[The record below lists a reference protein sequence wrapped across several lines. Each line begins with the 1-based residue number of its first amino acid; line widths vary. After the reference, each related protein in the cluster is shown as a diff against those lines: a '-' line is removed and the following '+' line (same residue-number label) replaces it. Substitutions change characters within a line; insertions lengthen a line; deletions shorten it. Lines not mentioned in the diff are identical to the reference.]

1 MRDALLTARDLAV
14 VIGDISV
21 CRALRLDVRPGQR
34 WAILGRNGV
43 GKSTLL
49 ATLAGLR
56 PAAAGYLRIGD
67 IATAESGSPNAIPP
81 SATARRASFAR
92 PPCSAVGSSAP
103 TFSTT
108 ALRRLARMRGLLP
121 QQQSDPFPATVLET
135 ALIGRHPH
143 LNRWDWES
151 AADRA
156 IAHEALVA
164 VDLAALAER
173 EVHTLSGGER
183 QRLAIAQLL
192 TQQPRLFLLDEPLTH
207 LDLAHQV
214 AVMTLFQRIAAQGND
229 AACIAVLHDP
239 GFALRYC
246 DHALL
251 LFGDGE
257 WLAGASRDIV
267 TAANLSRLYG
277 YPLRE
282 IPDES
287 GGEGGGKGG
296 SKGGRWFVPC

>member
-1 MRDALLTARDLAV
+1 MRDALLTARDLEVA
-14 VIGDISV
+14 IGDIRV
-21 CRALRLDVRPGQR
+21 CRALQLDVLPGQR

-56 PAAAGYLRIGD
+56 PAVAGALRIGD
-67 IATAESGSPNAIPP
+67 IATA
-81 SATARRASFAR
+81 
-92 PPCSAVGSSAP
+92 VLSAP
-103 TFSTT
+103 TFSTA
-108 ALRRLARMRGLLP
+108 ALRRLARIRGLLP

-143 LNRWDWES
+143 LHRWDWES
-151 AADRA
+151 AADHA
-156 IAHEALVA
+156 IAREALAA
-164 VDLAALAER
+164 VGLAALAER

-214 AVMTLFQRIAAQGND
+214 AVLELFQRIATQD
-229 AACIAVLHDP
+229 SDTACIAVLHDP

-267 TAANLSRLYG
+267 TAANLGRLYG

-282 IPDES
+282 IRDER
-287 GGEGGGKGG
+287 GDTGDHA
-296 SKGGRWFVPC
+296 GGRWFVPG